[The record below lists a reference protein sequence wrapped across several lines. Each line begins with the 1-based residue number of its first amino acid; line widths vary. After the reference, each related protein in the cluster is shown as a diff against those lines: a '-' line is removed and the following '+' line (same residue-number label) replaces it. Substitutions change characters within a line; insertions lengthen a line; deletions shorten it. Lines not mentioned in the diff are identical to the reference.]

1 MSSITPPQVCKFAR
15 ESYDRLF
22 RNYARL
28 LPVSI
33 LSSSARNSTSETRC
47 RYRVQNVLGVTYNG
61 AKQNSTWARRSP
73 KVEHL
78 DDDLNAR
85 DSQWGSVSSRGERE
99 EGSDSIPYDGI
110 TFEPRQVGRRLLS
123 KKNIAKAAAE
133 RPEPKDES
141 SHTPSP
147 VGANPR
153 PRRRKKLPWEGSDPI
168 EQLDPV
174 TVERPHFLLFSRLT
188 EAFQNDPNRFMD
200 WLAGLN
206 DAAGTIY
213 FKRGE
218 GWPRHVWEIVLPAIE
233 ASALYYIK
241 MMVRYSV
248 VRMLPNGNM
257 VWRCYEPHGLL
268 RMARLLQGR
277 SWIPERQ
284 GEISRLCRELGH
296 PELFCR
302 PSTAPL
308 RNGHWFTGFFEA
320 RGRLR
325 VDTGAQVVY
334 AEVKWH
340 EPETLQYIKEVLG
353 AGKILE
359 DSAGDKKDTSW
370 WSAPAA
376 RKSSE
381 TNIPEN
387 SFRTRRTSSK
397 ENHHTP
403 AEPVTSN
410 SAWKLRIEGR
420 MDTALLKKHFDSAP
434 FKGTQAIDFVKWN
447 RAMLFLDR
455 GYQRPTATKRGSA
468 KFARLE
474 TSLNGRLPDVATT
487 TGVTPHPVVLA
498 SWDGPGG
505 ESTRDREALGA
516 DGWIEQVDEE
526 SLRRTTGRTKPNLG
540 EPGYVEPDPNEV
552 EAPKQTK
559 REKTQQRKAVK
570 KEAKK
575 RRAEVVYAAKESLL
589 TGEWVDE
596 TELEGWAKV
605 ATEGPTRS
613 NSQ

>member
-1 MSSITPPQVCKFAR
+1 MSSVAPPQVCKFAR
-15 ESYDRLF
+15 GGCDRLF
-22 RNYARL
+22 RSYYRL
-28 LPVSI
+28 LSVSI
-33 LSSSARNSTSETRC
+33 LTSSARNSTSETKCGFRAE
-47 RYRVQNVLGVTYNG
+47 NLLGVTYNG
-61 AKQNSTWARRSP
+61 AKQNSTWTRRSP
-73 KVEHL
+73 KVKHL
-78 DDDLNAR
+78 GDDLNAR
-85 DSQWGSVSSRGERE
+85 ESQWGAVSSRGERE
-99 EGSDSIPYDGI
+99 KGYGSLPDDGVR
-110 TFEPRQVGRRLLS
+110 FEPREIRRRLPS
-123 KKNIAKAAAE
+123 KKEITKPAAE
-133 RPEPKDES
+133 SPEPKDGS
-141 SHTPSP
+141 SHTPP
-147 VGANPR
+147 TR
-153 PRRRKKLPWEGSDPI
+153 PRRRKRLPWEGSDPI
-168 EQLDPV
+168 EQLDPL
-174 TVERPHFLLFSRLT
+174 TVERPHLLLFSRLT
-188 EAFQNDPNRFMD
+188 DAFQSDPTRFVD

-233 ASALYYIK
+233 VSALYYIK

-248 VRMLPNGNM
+248 VRSLPDGNM

-284 GEISRLCRELGH
+284 AEISRLCRELGH

-302 PSTAPL
+302 PNTAPRL
-308 RNGHWFTGFFEA
+308 GDHWFTGFFEA

-325 VDTGAQVVY
+325 VDTGAQAVY

-340 EPETLQYIKEVLG
+340 EPETLKYIQEVLG
-353 AGKILE
+353 AGEVLE
-359 DSAGDKKDTSW
+359 DSAGDKKDASW

-381 TNIPEN
+381 TPKQEKL
-387 SFRTRRTSSK
+387 FRTRRTSSK
-397 ENHHTP
+397 KDRHTP
-403 AEPVTSN
+403 AKPVTSH

-434 FKGTQAIDFVKWN
+434 FKGSQAIDFVKWN
-447 RAMLFLDR
+447 RTMLFLDR

-468 KFARLE
+468 KLERLE
-474 TSLNGRLPDVATT
+474 TSLNNRLPDVATT

-505 ESTRDREALGA
+505 ESTRDREALDA
-516 DGWIEQVDEE
+516 NGWIEQVDEE
-526 SLRRTTGRTKPNLG
+526 SLRRTTGRTKPNVG

-552 EAPKQTK
+552 EAPKMTK
-559 REKTQQRKAVK
+559 REKTTQKKAIK
-570 KEAKK
+570 REGKK
-575 RRAEVVYAAKESLL
+575 RRADVVLAAKESML

-605 ATEGPTRS
+605 ATDVPTQS